1 MLSREIISPKFS
13 NGSRHFE
20 QVFNGQAAK
29 RDVIPSNL
37 NLAGSLKCSW
47 LSNKL
52 SGFSCLVSRVKMPSC
67 SAPGCSNRSD
77 KDPEKRLSFHNLPFR
92 NKKLAK
98 KWLDQLRRDSR
109 FMTKKLEN
117 VYVCN
122 EHFTEDCNEVCYRYE
137 MLGAKTRKRRLK
149 QDAVPKIFQR
159 KLPLKPRISSERRIA
174 QRERTEVSATFSLV
188 QQQSLR

>member
-13 NGSRHFE
+13 IGSRHFE

-52 SGFSCLVSRVKMPSC
+52 SGFSCLVSRVKMPSY

-122 EHFTEDCNEVCYRYE
+122 EHFTEDCYEVSYRYE
-137 MLGAKTRKRRLK
+137 MLGAKTRKGRLK
-149 QDAVPKIFQR
+149 LDAVPKIFQR
-159 KLPLKPRISSERRIA
+159 KLPLKPRILSERRIA

-188 QQQSLR
+188 QQQSLK

>member
-1 MLSREIISPKFS
+1 MLSREISNPKFS
-13 NGSRHFE
+13 IGSRHFE
-20 QVFNGQAAK
+20 QVLNGQAAK
-29 RDVIPSNL
+29 RDIIPSNL
-37 NLAGSLKCSW
+37 NLAGSIKCSW
-47 LSNKL
+47 LRSTL
-52 SGFSCLVSRVKMPSC
+52 YGFSCLVSRVKMPLC
-67 SAPGCSNRSD
+67 SIPGCSNRSD

-122 EHFTEDCNEVCYRYE
+122 EHFTEDCYEVSYRYE

-159 KLPLKPRISSERRIA
+159 KLPLKPRILSERRIA
-174 QRERTEVSATFSLV
+174 QRERTEVRDRKSV
-188 QQQSLR
+188 V